1 MLQTLRKLLPTKW
14 DDTMQQ
20 IWDAKLEA
28 EIDEARKAA
37 GLVKEC
43 SSELEN
49 IANGSMK
56 KAGEICPV
64 HNQQCHIWVNK
75 GKPGGK

>member
-1 MLQTLRKLLPTKW
+1 MLQALRKLLPSRW

-20 IWDAKLEA
+20 VWDAKLEA

-43 SSELEN
+43 STELEN
-49 IANGSMK
+49 IANGSMA
-56 KAGEICPV
+56 KAGSVCPV
-64 HNQQCHIWVNK
+64 HNEPCHIWLKK
-75 GKPGGK
+75 GKP